1 MSPRPL
7 VRARFSPDD
16 RWISFGETTGPGR
29 SRVEIAPFAAG
40 TVPSRDRWIAVTD
53 DESFHDKPVWSPDG
67 NLLYFTSDR
76 DGFRCIWA
84 QRLDPKTKRPVGPP
98 LQIYHSHSARR
109 SLLNAN
115 IIPLELHVAPGRLVF
130 HLGEI
135 TGNIWMVE
143 WKTR

>member
-1 MSPRPL
+1 
-7 VRARFSPDD
+7 VARARFSPDD
-16 RWISFGETTGPGR
+16 RWISFGELTGPGQ
-29 SRVEIAPFAAG
+29 SRVGIMPFAER
-40 TVPSRDRWIAVTD
+40 TVFSPDQWIAVTD
-53 DESFHDKPVWSPDG
+53 DKSLHDKPVWSPDG

-98 LQIYHSHSARR
+98 LDIYHSHSARR
-109 SLLNAN
+109 SLLNAD
-115 IIPLELHVAPGRLVF
+115 IIPLELHVATGRLVF